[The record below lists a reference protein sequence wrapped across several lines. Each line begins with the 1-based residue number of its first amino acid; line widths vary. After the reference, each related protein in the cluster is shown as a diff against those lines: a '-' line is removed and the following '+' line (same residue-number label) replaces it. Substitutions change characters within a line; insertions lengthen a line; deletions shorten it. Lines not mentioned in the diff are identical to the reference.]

1 MNKHNIL
8 IVEDDKEIRDL
19 VIRYLEKNDY
29 NVHSAVDGMKALE
42 LINSEEYQLIILD
55 LMIPQLN
62 GYSVLNN
69 LRKEKNTPVLIL
81 SARNQEMDKIQ
92 ALDLGADDY
101 LTKPFTIG
109 ELLARVNAQIRRYT
123 FLNNSNTEEKST
135 IEFKDLILNLDSFEV
150 TKKDKNLRLT
160 IKEFEIL
167 KLLVLNPNKVFS
179 KEQIYEAVWKENYLG
194 DDNTIM
200 VQIKRL
206 RNKLEEDSSDLKYIQ
221 TVWGIGY
228 KLKTK

>member
-8 IVEDDKEIRDL
+8 IVEDDKEIREL

-29 NVHSAVDGMKALE
+29 NVHSAVDGMEALE

-55 LMIPQLN
+55 LMIPQLD

-69 LRKEKNTPVLIL
+69 LRKGKNTPVLIL
-81 SARNQEMDKIQ
+81 SARNQEIDKIQ

-123 FLNNSNTEEKST
+123 SLNDSNTEEKNT

-150 TKKDKNLRLT
+150 TKKGKNLRLT

-179 KEQIYEAVWKENYLG
+179 KEQIYEAVWKEVYLG
-194 DDNTIM
+194 DDNAIM

-206 RNKLEEDSSDLKYIQ
+206 RNKLEEDLSNLKYIQ